1 MGNILSNSEKL
12 VHCIKFWAMSL
23 VIQSERHT
31 EAVIDSIHDTLLV
44 SNNYKLVWY
53 DDYVKDK
60 YMHTN
65 LL

>member
-12 VHCIKFWAMSL
+12 VHCIKLLAMSL

-44 SNNYKLVWY
+44 SNNSKLVWY
-53 DDYVKDK
+53 GDYVKDK